1 MAATEAL
8 VFDLAAQVAEIRREI
23 AMRRRVYPRFVADER
38 MSQAEATARIATMQ
52 AALATLEALQAERDP
67 QGTLLR

>member
-52 AALATLEALQAERDP
+52 AALVTLEALQAERDP